1 MKIQRIPKY
10 PFPNNENINRMQT
23 AVDET
28 RGVFRFRFK
37 RNSCVRSEKEKSR
50 FRVSKE
56 LILTLF

>member
-28 RGVFRFRFK
+28 RGVFRTYNISQFLNE
-37 RNSCVRSEKEKSR
+37 NSKDS
-50 FRVSKE
+50 
-56 LILTLF
+56 